1 MGRSD
6 RAGEA
11 QNHSS
16 PAAFRVD
23 TGGVTPHDDFEGWP
37 ALLTRL
43 LAGRDLAPTEAEAA
57 ITEILRGDAT
67 PSQMTAFIV
76 ALRAKG
82 ETGAELEGMLRAVRT
97 AGNRVTLAPDVAA
110 RAVDIVGTGG
120 DGTRSVNVSTM
131 ASLVVAAVGVPV
143 CKHGNRAA
151 SSACGSA
158 DLLEAAGMAIEL
170 DPQGV
175 EACIREA
182 GFGFCLAARF
192 HPAFRYT
199 GPSRR
204 EIGIPTAFN
213 LLGPMANPA
222 PIANMLVGTAFPAMM
237 DPMGAALASRGV
249 RNAWIVHGHGGM
261 DELAVS
267 GPNTVHVL
275 RDGRVERTVVDAADH
290 GIPRSDLDDVRGGDP
305 SENLAVL
312 RRLLGGERG
321 PVRDIV
327 LFNAACALVV
337 AGRCAEV
344 AEGLALAAEAVDS
357 GAAARVLETAAR
369 TSMREAERLEA

>member
-1 MGRSD
+1 MSTH
-6 RAGEA
+6 A
-11 QNHSS
+11 
-16 PAAFRVD
+16 
-23 TGGVTPHDDFEGWP
+23 DFEGWP
-37 ALLTRL
+37 PLLTRL
-43 LAGRDLAPTEAEAA
+43 LAGSDLLPEEAEAA
-57 ITEILRGDAT
+57 ITEILQGDAT

-82 ETGAELEGMLRAVRT
+82 ETGPELEGMLRAVRT
-97 AGNRVTLAPDVAA
+97 AGNRVMLDPDVAR

-131 ASLVVAAVGVPV
+131 ASLVVAGAGVPV

-151 SSACGSA
+151 SSTCGSA

-175 EACIREA
+175 EACIASA

-222 PIANMLVGTAFPAMM
+222 PIANMLVGVAFPAMM
-237 DPMGAALASRGV
+237 EPMAAALASRGV
-249 RNAWIVHGHGGM
+249 RSAWIVHGHGGM

-267 GPNTVHVL
+267 GPNTVHRLV
-275 RDGRVERTVVDAADH
+275 DGRVDHIVVDALDH
-290 GIPRSDLDDVRGGDP
+290 GIPRSELADVRGGDP
-305 SENLAVL
+305 QENLGIMEAVL
-312 RRLLGGERG
+312 GGVSG

-337 AGRCAEV
+337 AGRSATID
-344 AEGLALAAEAVDS
+344 EGLVVAAESVDT
-357 GAAARVLETAAR
+357 GAAARVLATAAR
-369 TSMREAERLEA
+369 VSVAEAERLEA

>member
-1 MGRSD
+1 
-6 RAGEA
+6 
-11 QNHSS
+11 
-16 PAAFRVD
+16 
-23 TGGVTPHDDFEGWP
+23 
-37 ALLTRL
+37 
-43 LAGRDLAPTEAEAA
+43 
-57 ITEILRGDAT
+57 
-67 PSQMTAFIV
+67 MTAFIV

-82 ETGAELEGMLRAVRT
+82 ETAAELEGMLRAVRT
-97 AGNRVTLAPDVAA
+97 AGNRVMLAPDVAT

-131 ASLVVAAVGVPV
+131 ASLVVAAAGVPV

-151 SSACGSA
+151 SSSCGSA
-158 DLLEAAGMAIEL
+158 DLLEAAGVAIEL

-175 EACIREA
+175 EACIDAA

-237 DPMGAALASRGV
+237 EPMASALSSRGV
-249 RNAWIVHGHGGM
+249 RSAWIVHGHGGM

-267 GPNTVHVL
+267 GPNTVHTL
-275 RDGRVERTVVDAADH
+275 RDGRVVETVVDAADH
-290 GIPRSDLDDVRGGDP
+290 GIPRSSLEDVRGGDP
-305 SENLAVL
+305 SQNLAIME
-312 RRLLGGERG
+312 RLLGGAKG

-337 AGRCAEV
+337 AGRCDEV
-344 AEGLALAAEAVDS
+344 AEGLVLAAEAVDS
-357 GAAARVLETAAR
+357 GAAAGVLATTARVST
-369 TSMREAERLEA
+369 REAERLEA